1 MSDIRK
7 SLESLADSIES
18 LENRKVPE
26 PEIKN
31 RSLSGDKIT
40 GGMIT
45 NFSSNGIKDESTK
58 PILLVRENGIHVD
71 NLFVKKVENSLSI
84 NGDLDVQGEIHA
96 RKLHV
101 DEVSA
106 DVRNERTSPLEFM
119 GDGKSPIGQGLI
131 WTGGS
136 YTKQFVLQGKPERIW
151 SSEDLDLK
159 REKSYMIGGETVI
172 SETSLGT
179 GITKSNLKSL
189 GTLNNLDVAGH
200 LNVDHFVKYNAD
212 TEQFSIG
219 VEDPNGMVSIGGLD
233 HEFVIDPTQDKNW
246 KIGTWTTSGLNIVT
260 DDTTRIQIEN
270 SGKIKVHSKT
280 SFDKPIGIGVKNFED
295 DCDLTVAGAIRFQ
308 NTKHEHLS
316 TVPQSGNY
324 RKGDIVWNTDPE
336 PTSFV
341 GWVCIR
347 EGTPGE
353 WKGFGQISS

>member
-7 SLESLADSIES
+7 NLESLADSIES

-71 NLFVKKVENSLSI
+71 NLFVKKVENSLAI
-84 NGDLDVQGEIHA
+84 NGDLDVQGAIHA

-106 DVRNERTSPLEFM
+106 DIRNERTSPLEFKG
-119 GDGKSPIGQGLI
+119 GDKCPIGKGII

-136 YTKQFVLQGKPERIW
+136 HTKQLILQGKPERIW
-151 SSEDLDLK
+151 SSEDFDLH

-189 GTLNNLDVAGH
+189 
-200 LNVDHFVKYNAD
+200 
-212 TEQFSIG
+212 
-219 VEDPNGMVSIGGLD
+219 
-233 HEFVIDPTQDKNW
+233 
-246 KIGTWTTSGLNIVT
+246 
-260 DDTTRIQIEN
+260 
-270 SGKIKVHSKT
+270 
-280 SFDKPIGIGVKNFED
+280 
-295 DCDLTVAGAIRFQ
+295 
-308 NTKHEHLS
+308 
-316 TVPQSGNY
+316 
-324 RKGDIVWNTDPE
+324 
-336 PTSFV
+336 
-341 GWVCIR
+341 
-347 EGTPGE
+347 
-353 WKGFGQISS
+353 